1 MLGEHCSTLQCY
13 TKAWGARVLT
23 RRNLILGSG
32 AVIGASGVLMPAMA
46 QAASSKIALPTDISS
61 ERLITV
67 TAAPTRANLVAMTF
81 DDGPHPVLT
90 PQLLDILK
98 ARRIRATFYVIG
110 RNVARYPDIVKRMVA
125 EGHEIG
131 NHTWRHPFLTQLGS
145 ASVLRE
151 LDRTSEAVYKAV
163 QRMPVTM
170 RPPYG
175 ALSRAQRAMILKQR
189 EMPTIL
195 WSVDP
200 EDWRRPGAQVVAN
213 RILGGARPGAIILSH
228 DIHAPT
234 IKAMPVALDG
244 LIEAGYRFATVS
256 MILGARDWSKLRW
269 RLPREAR
276 AKS

>member
-1 MLGEHCSTLQCY
+1 M
-13 TKAWGARVLT
+13 AWGGQGVLN

-32 AVIGASGVLMPAMA
+32 AAIAGAGLLAPGAA
-46 QAASSKIALPTDISS
+46 LAASTQIALPADLAT
-61 ERLITV
+61 ERRITV
-67 TAAPTRANLVAMTF
+67 TAAPTRRRLVAMTF

-110 RNVARYPDIVKRMVA
+110 RNVARYPDIVKRMVD

-131 NHTWRHPFLTQLGS
+131 NHTWRHPVLTQLGS
-145 ASVLRE
+145 GSVLSE

-163 QRMPVTM
+163 QRIPVTM

-175 ALSRAQRAMILKQR
+175 ALSRGQRAMISKER
-189 EMPTIL
+189 DMPTIL

-200 EDWRRPGAQVVAN
+200 EDWRRPGAQVVAS
-213 RILGGARPGAIILSH
+213 RIVGGARAGSIILSH

-234 IKAMPVALDG
+234 ISAMPAALDG
-244 LIEAGYRFATVS
+244 IIANGYRFATVS
-256 MILGARDWSKLRW
+256 MILGQRDWSKLRW
-269 RLPREAR
+269 RLPREVR
-276 AKS
+276 VKG

>member
-1 MLGEHCSTLQCY
+1 M
-13 TKAWGARVLT
+13 
-23 RRNLILGSG
+23 
-32 AVIGASGVLMPAMA
+32 GASGLLMPGLAE
-46 QAASSKIALPTDISS
+46 AAGSKIALPPDISN

-67 TAAPTRANLVAMTF
+67 TAAPTQRHLVAMTF
-81 DDGPHPVLT
+81 DDGPHPTLT

-110 RNVARYPDIVKRMVA
+110 RNVARYPDIVKRMVD

-145 ASVLRE
+145 NSVLRE

-163 QRMPVTM
+163 QRIPVTM

-175 ALSRAQRAMILKQR
+175 ALSRNQRAMIHKER
-189 EMPTIL
+189 DMPTIL

-213 RILGGARPGAIILSH
+213 RIVGGARPGSIILSH
-228 DIHAPT
+228 DIHGPT
-234 IKAMPVALDG
+234 IKAMPAALDG
-244 LIEAGYRFATVS
+244 IKDHGYKFATVS
-256 MILGARDWSKLRW
+256 MILGQRDWSKMRW